1 MTTSTE
7 NLIQSIHNAFACL
20 RGIVRDPDEMFQ
32 IISRMSL
39 LKWASDNRGNNLFGN
54 GDIINVPSES
64 TWEYIKKNHQSSQYV
79 ISMALDKLFQEN
91 PWLLNSMDNEII
103 KRLLKVHPEISSTMV
118 DIFSYTSFDIEKLP
132 SKSTLGDIFSNINI
146 NLAYD
151 IPNSGFAAESVRKLL
166 VSIINP
172 EDNSIVYDPF
182 LSRGFIHQEVI
193 NYIISKES
201 SIKNLRLLGQ
211 EINYSNHWLAFF
223 IALMYCLRPDY
234 QLSNAFIEPIK
245 NNKNEFIKADFV
257 ISMPPIG
264 VKKWGREIAQFSND
278 NITFRYGLPSSN
290 SGDIAAIEI
299 ALAHLN
305 ENGRC
310 GIITATGVLF
320 RGGSEGD
327 IRKEIINADLVEA
340 VISLPGGLLFGS
352 GIPLALIIFN
362 KNKPA
367 ERKGK
372 ILLVDYSDVKIKRSG
387 PKELPEEIS
396 GEILN
401 LYEEFK
407 EKTGFA
413 RIVSM
418 DEIASK
424 EYNLN
429 ISGYIQKQ
437 IEIEK
442 IEMTEAIEKIQAL
455 ESERLEI
462 VSNLM
467 GHLKKFN

>member
-1 MTTSTE
+1 MTSPE
-7 NLIQSIHNAFACL
+7 ELIHSIKWGCDYL
-20 RGIVRDPDEMFQ
+20 RGITGNPIESFQ
-32 IISRMSL
+32 IISRIVL
-39 LKWASDNRGNNLFGN
+39 LKWASDNRENQMFGYN
-54 GDIINVPSES
+54 ISIKISPES
-64 TWEYIKKNHQSSQYV
+64 SWEYIQNSHMDSSNV
-79 ISMALDKLFQEN
+79 ISNALKKLVSDN
-91 PWLLNSMDNEII
+91 PWLWKFAFNEII
-103 KRLLKVHPEISSTMV
+103 ERVLENHPEISTTIV
-118 DIFSYTSFDIEKLP
+118 DIISNLLLDVEKLP
-132 SKSTLGDIFSNINI
+132 NRFVLGDVFSAINRKLVEETPNSAVVANSVTSLLMSIIKPQNSSNI
-146 NLAYD
+146 L
-151 IPNSGFAAESVRKLL
+151 
-166 VSIINP
+166 
-172 EDNSIVYDPF
+172 DPF
-182 LSRGFIHQEVI
+182 LGMGLMQQEAI
-193 NYIISKES
+193 EYILSKES
-201 SIKNLRLLGQ
+201 SIKDLNLYGQ
-211 EINYSNHWLAFF
+211 ERNNSALWISFF
-223 IALMYCLRPDY
+223 ISLMYGILPDY
-234 QLSNAFIEPIK
+234 KLSDAFTEP
-245 NNKNEFIKADFV
+245 NKINENELIKADFV
-257 ISMPPIG
+257 ISMPPMG
-264 VKKWGREIAQFSND
+264 VRNWGREIVQNKND
-278 NITFRYGLPSSN
+278 YMRFRYGLPPSGN
-290 SGDIAAIEI
+290 GDIAAIEI
-299 ALAHLN
+299 ALSHLSDK
-305 ENGRC
+305 GKC

-320 RGGSEGD
+320 RGGSEAE
-327 IRKEIINADLVEA
+327 IRKNIIQADLTEA
-340 VISLPGGLLFGS
+340 IISLPGGLLFGS

-372 ILLVDYSDVKIKRSG
+372 ILLADYSDVKIKRSG

-462 VSNLM
+462 VSKLM
-467 GHLKKFN
+467 SHLKKFN